1 MPVRMYWLVFE
12 TFVDDKNQQ
21 YPECAF
27 ITATVEGPANNL
39 KLSMV
44 DGNLIF
50 QMFTKLSELS
60 MPSKMCWV
68 VLKLR

>member
-1 MPVRMYWLVFE
+1 MYWLVLK

-27 ITATVEGPANNL
+27 ITASMEGPANNL

-50 QMFTKLSELS
+50 PNVHRIE
-60 MPSKMCWV
+60 
-68 VLKLR
+68 

>member
-1 MPVRMYWLVFE
+1 MYWLVLK

-27 ITATVEGPANNL
+27 ITVSMEGPANNL
-39 KLSMV
+39 KLSMA

-50 QMFTKLSELS
+50 QMFTESSELS
-60 MPSKMCWV
+60 MPSKMCLV